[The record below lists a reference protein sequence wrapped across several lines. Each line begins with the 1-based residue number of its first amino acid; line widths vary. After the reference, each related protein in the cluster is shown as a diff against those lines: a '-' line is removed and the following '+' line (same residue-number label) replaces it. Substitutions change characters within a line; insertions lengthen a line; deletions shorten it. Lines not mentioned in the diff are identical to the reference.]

1 MREQFKIEIVNWLA
15 GYGSAAEARATFA
28 EISIYVNN
36 LCVTDVEDRFARTT
50 RKSVRVSA
58 YPLACWI
65 AANWWR
71 LLCEP
76 ARRGD
81 GSTAR
86 HDWDMSHRLTASGGG
101 YVWPN
106 LLLWSYGVE
115 ITAHCTPQWM
125 PDDLSPLRY
134 LNLFE
139 VPLPAGVVEEGFAT
153 FIEEVLRRLHESGLR
168 DTNLHA
174 LWKDLAMERAH
185 GSLTETRKLEAL
197 LGIDPEEGNE
207 LLKEA
212 PKWQKQVGK
221 HAVEEIAAGSSPKN
235 FIDTFA
241 RCKQAAQ
248 TVKAQSRVEKFDCL
262 RAEILEH
269 SSPEI
274 PPASAGRSAAH
285 VVRQIWELGDQVVT
299 NAVLAERLNLGAQ
312 VFESST
318 PGTPLTFGVK
328 GRSEDQMKVV
338 LRDTHPRGK
347 RFDVARLIGDHLR
360 FDYGEAWKP
369 ATSSFTARQ
378 KFQRAFASELLC
390 PSEVVRSR
398 YRATAHTLAGSD
410 DFVEMIAD
418 EYQVSQFVVQNY
430 LFPEEPGFETRM
442 GRAYAMTS

>member
-1 MREQFKIEIVNWLA
+1 MREQFEIEIVNWLA
-15 GYGSAAEARATFA
+15 GYGPNAEARATFA

-76 ARRGD
+76 AKRVNG
-81 GSTAR
+81 GAAQ

-106 LLLWSYGVE
+106 LLLWSDGVE
-115 ITAHCTPQWM
+115 VTARCTPKQM
-125 PDDLSPLRY
+125 PDDLSPVRY
-134 LNLFE
+134 LSFFD
-139 VPLPAGVVEEGFAT
+139 VPVLARSVEEGFGI
-153 FIEEVLRRLHESGLR
+153 FIEAVLRRLNESGLR

-174 LWKDLAMERAH
+174 LWKDLTMERAH
-185 GSLTETRKLEAL
+185 GSLTGTRKLEAL
-197 LGIDPEEGNE
+197 LGVDPEEGAE

-212 PKWQKQVGK
+212 AKWQKQVGK
-221 HAVEEIAAGSSPKN
+221 HAVEEIAAGSSFEN
-235 FIDTFA
+235 FKDTFV
-241 RCKQAAQ
+241 RCKQAAHK
-248 TVKAQSRVEKFDCL
+248 VGAQSRVEGFDSL
-262 RAEILEH
+262 RATIMEH
-269 SSPEI
+269 FSPEI
-274 PPASAGRSAAH
+274 PPATAGRSAAH
-285 VVRQIWELGDQVVT
+285 VFRQIWELGDQVVT
-299 NAVLAERLNLGAQ
+299 NGMLAERLNLRAQ

-318 PGTPLTFGVK
+318 PGTPLTFGMK
-328 GRSEDQMKVV
+328 GHSENQLKVV
-338 LRDTHPRGK
+338 LRDTHPFGK
-347 RFDVARLIGDHLR
+347 RFDVARLVGDHLT

-369 ATSSFTARQ
+369 ATASFTARQ

-390 PSEVVRSR
+390 PSEVVRFR
-398 YRATAHTLAGSD
+398 YRATAHSLEGSN

-418 EYQVSQFVVQNY
+418 EYQVSQFVVRNY

-442 GRAYAMTS
+442 GRTYAVAS